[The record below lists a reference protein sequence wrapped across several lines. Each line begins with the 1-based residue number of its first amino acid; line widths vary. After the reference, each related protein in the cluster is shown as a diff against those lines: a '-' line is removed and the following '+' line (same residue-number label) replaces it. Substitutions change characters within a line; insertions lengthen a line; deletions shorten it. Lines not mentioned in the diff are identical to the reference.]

1 MPQSDPIA
9 RTRRWLERIVIGL
22 NLCPFARHPYANE
35 KIKFVLEPSN
45 SDQIIMQTLLLE
57 LDSLYQSDDF
67 QTTLII
73 CPNAFDDFDAFWHFI
88 ADCEAL
94 VEQAGLEGTFQLAS
108 FHPRYRFEDTKT
120 GDLGN
125 ATNQSPYPTL
135 HILREADVTAAVS
148 AYGDTDVI
156 SQRNIATLEKLGK
169 VPNFDA

>member
-22 NLCPFARHPYANE
+22 NFCPFARHPYANE

-169 VPNFDA
+169 LPNFDA

>member
-1 MPQSDPIA
+1 M
-9 RTRRWLERIVIGL
+9 IGL

-125 ATNQSPYPTL
+125 ATNQSPYPIL

-169 VPNFDA
+169 LPNFDA

>member
-9 RTRRWLERIVIGL
+9 RTLRWLERIVIGL

-120 GDLGN
+120 GDPGN

-169 VPNFDA
+169 LPNFDA

>member
-73 CPNAFDDFDAFWHFI
+73 CPNAFDDFDAFWHLI

-169 VPNFDA
+169 LPNFDA

>member
-1 MPQSDPIA
+1 M
-9 RTRRWLERIVIGL
+9 IGL
-22 NLCPFARHPYANE
+22 SLCPFARHPYANE

-169 VPNFDA
+169 LPNFDA

>member
-169 VPNFDA
+169 LPNFDA

>member
-73 CPNAFDDFDAFWHFI
+73 CHNAFDDFDAFWHFI

-120 GDLGN
+120 GDPGN

-169 VPNFDA
+169 LPNFDA

>member
-35 KIKFVLEPSN
+35 KIKFVLEPST

-120 GDLGN
+120 GDPGN

-169 VPNFDA
+169 LPNFDA

>member
-22 NLCPFARHPYANE
+22 SLCPFARHPYANE

-169 VPNFDA
+169 LPNFDA

>member
-1 MPQSDPIA
+1 MSQSDPIA
-9 RTRRWLERIVIGL
+9 RTRRWLEQVVIGL
-22 NLCPFARHPYANE
+22 NLCPFARQPYANE
-35 KIKFVLEPSN
+35 TIKFVLEPSN

-169 VPNFDA
+169 LPNFDA

>member
-1 MPQSDPIA
+1 M
-9 RTRRWLERIVIGL
+9 IGL

-169 VPNFDA
+169 LPNFDA

>member
-135 HILREADVTAAVS
+135 HLLREADVTAAVS

-169 VPNFDA
+169 LPNFDA

>member
-9 RTRRWLERIVIGL
+9 RTRRWLERIVVGL

-169 VPNFDA
+169 LPNFDA